1 MPTSS
6 LPQTPPTDTQQVL
19 ARYKQIIT
27 EQQHIAA
34 ERKAQ
39 GQRMPWVRG
48 GLFLALIVLLSLGLS
63 GELFVGWWLPTLAVF
78 AAFVYAVSHHRLL
91 RRQQQD
97 AELMAAVCQRGLD
110 RIEDRW
116 HTFTRRGERF
126 QDDDHPYAQDL
137 DLFGQGS
144 LFQLLH
150 TMHTHFGEE
159 TLAQWLCEAAPLDE
173 IKQRQAIVAS
183 LVEHAN
189 MRRSLER
196 EGIRLQL
203 EEERQTQDLPD
214 PEPFLQ
220 WAEGG
225 AYLQDKP
232 FLRRWIWISPLW
244 IVVTFLLQQT
254 TGKITAAWWALP
266 LFAQLLLAYGIG
278 GNVVSIL
285 ASVSMREKVF
295 LLYASLF
302 SVIDHEKTAEGSA
315 LRALQ
320 QQLRAQGHA
329 PHEEM
334 ALLQKIIDMSDVRYS
349 GLIHFPLNTIF
360 FWDLHCLARLEAW
373 QHRVGPKVRPWFKA
387 LGEIEALCALATF
400 AEESPEAVY
409 PTFAQPTEGIC
420 FDTKELTHPLLPRR
434 SRVANDLRLDNQT
447 PLLLLTGSNM
457 SGKSTLLRTI
467 GINATLAYTGA
478 PVCAAS
484 LHLSPHLQ
492 IATSMRIKDSLEH
505 GVSFFMAEL
514 YRLKRVLDLRQNE
527 KPLLY
532 LLDEILHGTNTLERR
547 IAALG
552 IIAQLLD
559 SHSIGSVSTH
569 DMELSEKCK
578 RFAEKVQFAYL
589 SDQITDR
596 QMRFDYKLRQG
607 ISPTTNA
614 LKLMEIVGI
623 ELPDGANSW

>member
-1 MPTSS
+1 MATSS
-6 LPQTPPTDTQQVL
+6 LPSPTSTNTQHVL
-19 ARYKQIIT
+19 ARYQQIIT
-27 EQQHIAA
+27 EQRQIAA
-34 ERKAQ
+34 ERKAR
-39 GQRMPWVRG
+39 GQRMPWIRG
-48 GLFLALIVLLSLGLS
+48 GLFLMLIVLLSLGLS
-63 GELFVGWWLPTLAVF
+63 GELFVGWWLPTLAVC

-97 AELMAAVCQRGLD
+97 AELMAAVCQRGMD

-116 HTFTRRGERF
+116 HTFARRGERF

-137 DLFGQGS
+137 DIFGQGS

-159 TLAQWLCEAAPLDE
+159 TLARWLCQAAAPDE
-173 IKQRQAIVAS
+173 IKQRQAIIAS
-183 LVEHAN
+183 LVQHSP

-203 EEERQTQDLPD
+203 EEEPQAQDLPD
-214 PEPFLQ
+214 PEPFLR

-225 AYLQDKP
+225 AFLQDKP
-232 FLRRWIWISPLW
+232 FLKYWIWISPLW
-244 IVVTFLLQQT
+244 VSVAFLLQQT
-254 TGKITAAWWALP
+254 TATISAAWWALP

-302 SVIDHEKTAEGSA
+302 SVIDQEQTEENSPLH
-315 LRALQ
+315 ALQ
-320 QQLRAQGHA
+320 QQLRAQGAA
-329 PHEEM
+329 PHKEM
-334 ALLQKIIDMSDVRYS
+334 ARLQKIIDMSDVRYS

-360 FWDLHCLARLEAW
+360 FWDLHCLTRLEAW
-373 QHRVGPKVRPWFKA
+373 QHRVGPKVRSWFEA
-387 LGEIEALCALATF
+387 LGQIEALCALATF

-409 PTFAQPTEGIC
+409 PTFAQTTEDIC
-420 FDTKELTHPLLPRR
+420 FDAKDLSHPLLSRR

-478 PVCAAS
+478 PVCATS

-514 YRLKRVLDLRQNE
+514 YRLKRVLDLRQHD
-527 KPLLY
+527 KPLFY

-559 SHSIGSVSTH
+559 SRSIGSVSTH

-578 RFAEKVQFAYL
+578 RFQDKVRFAYL
-589 SDQITDR
+589 SDQIADR

-623 ELPDGANSW
+623 ELPDGAHSW